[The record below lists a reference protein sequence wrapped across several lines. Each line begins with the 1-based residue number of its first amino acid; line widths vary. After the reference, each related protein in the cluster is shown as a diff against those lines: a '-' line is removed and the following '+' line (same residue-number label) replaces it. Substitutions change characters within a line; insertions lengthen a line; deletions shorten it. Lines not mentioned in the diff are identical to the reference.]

1 MNESTTLSSSEES
14 TVFVD
19 ALLPL
24 PIPRYFTYRVPR
36 QWTDLV
42 EEGIRIVVPF
52 GSSKVLT
59 AVIVLVHHQPPKQ
72 YQAKY
77 ILEILD
83 ESPLVTT
90 SQIKLFHWVAE
101 YYMCYPGEV
110 FQIALPAGLKISSQ
124 SKVQINP
131 AYSEEVALNEKE
143 QLVFNAIQEKGS
155 MSYDEIAQL
164 AELKSPY
171 HLIKSLVGK
180 QAILIF
186 DELKDRYT
194 PKVMRKIRL
203 TEPFENKEKL
213 VELIQ
218 LLESKPKQLAII
230 LHYLQFIPVLRNP
243 EINQKGL
250 EKSSF
255 SQTELS
261 ESSLQT
267 LLKNQIFESFEVVVS
282 RFGQD
287 SEDFIPA
294 AFDLNQA
301 QNKAYQAIL
310 NQFQDKD
317 VVLLHGI
324 TGSGKTEIY
333 IKLIQEALA
342 NGNQVLYLLPEIA
355 LTTQIVL
362 RLKRIFGEQVGIYHS
377 KFSDNERV
385 EVWKSIVEG
394 KYPFVVGVRSS
405 VFLPFSN
412 LGLVIV
418 DEEHESSFKQVDPA
432 PRYHARDVAVVLAKQ
447 QGAKVLLG
455 SATPSIE
462 SYYQAKKGK
471 YGLVTLKERF
481 GTATLPHITLLDTK
495 YAQKMKQMKGG
506 FSVDLIAALEDN
518 FNRGKQSLLFQNR
531 RGYSPYIQC
540 QDCDWIAT
548 CNQCDV
554 SLTFHA
560 RDQEL
565 RCHYCGYR
573 EGLLRRCAACGST
586 QLKTMGYGT
595 EKLEEELQLHMP
607 DARIGRM
614 DLDTTRSKTAFTSLL
629 AEITSGNID
638 VLVGT
643 QMVAKGLDFEGLST
657 VAIFDADKVINF
669 PDFRAHERA
678 FQLICQVAGRAG
690 RREEQ
695 GQVYIQT
702 NQPTHPIFD
711 HILQNNYE
719 AMYAEEIVE
728 REGYHY
734 PPFSRLIKLTL
745 RNMEAARVEMAARHL
760 GLALKDKFGHGR
772 VLGPEKPLIERIR
785 NQYAMEILIKIE
797 KGLAL
802 AKFKEALREEIDI
815 QSSHAACKAVQ
826 IIIDVDCL

>member
-1 MNESTTLSSSEES
+1 MNDSSVLSSSEES

-19 ALLPL
+19 ALMPL
-24 PIPRYFTYRVPR
+24 PIPKNFTYRVPR
-36 QWTDLV
+36 AWAELV
-42 EEGIRIVVPF
+42 EVGMRIVVPF

-59 AVIVLVHHQPPKQ
+59 AVIVRMHHQPPSQ

-83 ESPLVTT
+83 DRPLVTS
-90 SQIKLFHWVAE
+90 SQIDLFNWVAE

-131 AYSEEVALNEKE
+131 AYSLEISLNDKE
-143 QLVFNAIQEKGS
+143 QCVFQAIHEKGS
-155 MSYDEIAQL
+155 LSYDEIAQI

-171 HLIKSLVGK
+171 HLIKSMVAK
-180 QAILIF
+180 QAVLIF
-186 DELKDRYT
+186 DELKDRYS
-194 PKVMRKIRL
+194 PKVIRKIRL
-203 TEPFENKEKL
+203 TQAYENKEKL
-213 VELIQ
+213 VDLIQ
-218 LLESKPKQLAII
+218 TLESKPKQLAQL

-243 EINQKGL
+243 EVNQKGL
-250 EKSSF
+250 DKSSF
-255 SQTELS
+255 TQADLS

-267 LLKNQIFESFEVVVS
+267 LIKNGVFEIFEVIVS

-294 AFDLNQA
+294 AFELNPA
-301 QNKAYQAIL
+301 QTTAYQSIL
-310 NQFQDKD
+310 QQFQEKD

-342 NGNQVLYLLPEIA
+342 NGSQVLYLLPEIA

-362 RLKRIFGEQVGIYHS
+362 RLKRIFGEQLGIYHS

-394 KYPFVVGVRSS
+394 KYPLVVGVRSS

-418 DEEHESSFKQVDPA
+418 DEEHEASFKQVDPA
-432 PRYHARDVAVVLAKQ
+432 PRYHARDLAVVLAKQ

-462 SYYQAKKGK
+462 SYYQAQEGK

-481 GTATLPHITLLDTK
+481 GKAQLPQMILLDTK

-506 FSVDLIAALEDN
+506 FSVDLIQALEDN
-518 FNRGKQSLLFQNR
+518 FQKGKQSLLFQNR

-548 CNQCDV
+548 CHQCDV

-560 RDQEL
+560 REQEL
-565 RCHYCGYR
+565 RCHYCGYK

-595 EKLEEELQLHMP
+595 EKLEEELQLHLP

-614 DLDTTRSKTAFTSLL
+614 DLDTTRSKTAFNSLL
-629 AEITSGNID
+629 SEISSGNID

-643 QMVAKGLDFEGLST
+643 QMVAKGLDFEGLSM
-657 VAIFDADKVINF
+657 VAIFDADKAINF

-678 FQLICQVAGRAG
+678 FQLISQVAGRAG

-695 GQVYIQT
+695 GKVFIQT
-702 NQPTHPIFD
+702 NQPTHPLLE
-711 HILQNNYE
+711 HIIHNNYE

-734 PPFSRLIKLTL
+734 PPFSRLIKLTF
-745 RNMEAARVEMAARHL
+745 RNLDASRVETAARHMAA
-760 GLALKDKFGHGR
+760 ALQNKFGHGR

-785 NQYAMEILIKIE
+785 NQFAMEILIKIE

-802 AKFKEALREEIDI
+802 KKFKETLREEMDI
-815 QSSHAACKAVQ
+815 QMTGPACKGVQ
-826 IIIDVDCL
+826 LIIDVDCM